1 MIERLGCENCIRP
14 VNYLEVNGT
23 EADGTE
29 TDIFIITSNWGLDIY
44 KAKEKYRQGINNPI
58 FIEIQTNIM
67 ENFIPGENAYTSIS
81 LESAKEIVEALDY
94 MIKYIENGSSGSF

>member
-58 FIEIQTNIM
+58 FIEIQTNI
-67 ENFIPGENAYTSIS
+67 GENAYTSIS
-81 LESAKEIVEALDY
+81 LESAKEIVEALDS